1 MTEKKHTD
9 KELKKKLKQKEA
21 LCHEYLN
28 DLKRLKA
35 EFENYKK
42 RIEKERADFVDLA
55 TSGLVKRL
63 LPVLDDFERA
73 IESAKIKSTTCK
85 ENSEKPASSPSTAL
99 GINSVEKLL
108 EGLNLVYSHFVETLK
123 QEGLKEIEAEGA
135 PFDPQFHEA
144 VLQVKAKGGDDG
156 KVVEVMRKGYMLKDQ
171 VIRPAMVKVAKHSS

>member
-1 MTEKKHTD
+1 MTEKKATD

-42 RIEKERADFVDLA
+42 RIDKERAGFVGLA

-73 IESAKIKSTTCK
+73 IESAKTQ
-85 ENSEKPASSPSTAL
+85 ENS
-99 GINSVEKLL
+99 EKLL
-108 EGLNLVYSHFVETLK
+108 EGLNLVYSHFMETLER
-123 QEGLKEIEAEGA
+123 EGLKEIEAEGA

-144 VLQVKAKGGDDG
+144 VLQVKAKGHDDG
-156 KVVEVMRKGYMLKDQ
+156 RVVEVMRKGYMVKDQ
-171 VIRPAMVKVAKHSS
+171 VLRPAMVKVAKHSS